1 MTSVVVR
8 IVLRYV
14 AAALVAKGVFTSAD
28 GGALAADPDV
38 INLVEVVAGLAI
50 GAATEWWYAL
60 ARKFGWSK

>member
-28 GGALAADPDV
+28 GGALATDPDL
-38 INLVEVVAGLAI
+38 INLVEVGLGLVI
-50 GAATEWWYAL
+50 GGATEWWYVL